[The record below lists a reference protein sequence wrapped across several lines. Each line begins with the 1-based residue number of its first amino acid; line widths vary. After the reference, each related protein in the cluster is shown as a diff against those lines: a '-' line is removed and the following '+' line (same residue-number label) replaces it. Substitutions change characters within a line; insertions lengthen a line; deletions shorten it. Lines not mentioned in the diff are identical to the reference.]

1 MTHAGPS
8 FAALMP
14 RRAPGA
20 GASRCRTSRIEGREP
35 AAQAYAECLNVSAS
49 AARLK
54 LAARQVSDDPG
65 REELCRSISSP
76 RRHQSRSVPRV
87 S

>member
-1 MTHAGPS
+1 MTHAGPG

-20 GASRCRTSRIEGREP
+20 GACHCLTSRPEGREP
-35 AAQAYAECLNVSAS
+35 SARAYPECLRVS
-49 AARLK
+49 AARLRP
-54 LAARQVSDDPG
+54 AARQVSDDPG

-76 RRHQSRSVPRV
+76 RHHQSR
-87 S
+87 

>member
-1 MTHAGPS
+1 MTHTGPR

-20 GASRCRTSRIEGREP
+20 GAPRCLTSRMEGREP
-35 AAQAYAECLNVSAS
+35 AAQACAEFFSASAS
-49 AARLK
+49 AARLRP
-54 LAARQVSDDPG
+54 AARQVSDDPG

>member
-1 MTHAGPS
+1 MTHAGPR
-8 FAALMP
+8 FAAPMP

-20 GASRCRTSRIEGREP
+20 GAPRCLTSRIEEREP
-35 AAQAYAECLNVSAS
+35 AAQAYAECLSVSA
-49 AARLK
+49 AWLRPAV
-54 LAARQVSDDPG
+54 RQVSDDPG

-76 RRHQSRSVPRV
+76 RRSIPRV

>member
-1 MTHAGPS
+1 MTHAGPR

-14 RRAPGA
+14 RRVPGA
-20 GASRCRTSRIEGREP
+20 GAYHCLTSRLERREP
-35 AAQAYAECLNVSAS
+35 AVQACAEFFSAS
-49 AARLK
+49 AARLRP
-54 LAARQVSDDPG
+54 AARQVSDDPG